1 MKLSIKWNRRALK
14 QLDELIEYIEDDSPS
29 NAEKVK
35 NDILLKINALLE
47 RPESYKPD
55 KYKINNDRSYRA
67 FEIHRHRISYRYKG
81 SEIRIIR
88 IRHTKMNPLK
98 Y

>member
-1 MKLSIKWNRRALK
+1 MALIIKWNRRAIK
-14 QLDELIEYIEDDSPS
+14 HLDEAIKYIQFSSPA

-35 NDILLKINALLE
+35 REILLAIDGLMEYPQKYN
-47 RPESYKPD
+47 PD
-55 KYKINNDRSYRA
+55 KYKTKNDGSFRA
-67 FEIHRHRISYRYKG
+67 FEMYHYRISYRYKG

-88 IRHTKMNPLK
+88 IRHTKMNPFA

>member
-1 MKLSIKWNRRALK
+1 MALIIKWNNKAIK
-14 QLDELIEYIEDDSPS
+14 HFDEAIEYIQLSSPA

-35 NDILLKINALLE
+35 REILLAIDGLLE
-47 RPESYKPD
+47 YTQKYNPD
-55 KYKINNDRSYRA
+55 KYKTKNDGSFRA
-67 FEIHRHRISYRYKG
+67 FEMYHYRISYRYKG

-88 IRHTKMNPLK
+88 IRHAKMNPLA